1 MVEDEITYSKPRRS
15 SEETIQADSKVATC
29 KVIRNSGNFGLWNPE
44 STALES
50 GIQLMGSGIHA
61 TRIQVFGYGIR
72 NSWIWNPEST
82 DMESGIHSMESEIQD
97 SLRLPYMGL
106 QRICNFLTAII
117 KMSCVSFTRMHLIN
131 YHFWQIR
138 PMYCTH
144 FQSKSSNMTVA
155 PFYQN
160 H

>member
-61 TRIQVFGYGIR
+61 TIIVIQNPGF
-72 NSWIWNPEST
+72 WLWNPEFM
-82 DMESGIHSMESEIQD
+82 DVESGIH
-97 SLRLPYMGL
+97 RHG
-106 QRICNFLTAII
+106 
-117 KMSCVSFTRMHLIN
+117 
-131 YHFWQIR
+131 IR
-138 PMYCTH
+138 NPQH
-144 FQSKSSNMTVA
+144 GIRNPILS
-155 PFYQN
+155 
-160 H
+160 